1 MADKKISYKENYL
14 IMFGHMA
21 DDMCQGALPA
31 ILTFMYQEGKLNS
44 YADIAYLITA
54 TTIINAIAQPITG
67 YLSDKKPRPYIMTV
81 GMLIAALGIMFL
93 GFMDS
98 MLFMIIAVAVNGL
111 GVAIFH
117 PSAGKL
123 ANVFAGKNV
132 GKGMSIFSVG
142 GNIGYAIGP
151 VFFTLF
157 YSFMG
162 LSASVMI
169 MLPAAIMAI
178 IFSMRSRRYNVYSR
192 KAEIRRINKIK
203 SGDARENYAGTFI
216 LLLLVFAR
224 SAAMFS
230 LTTFL
235 PLYFISIL
243 DVSDKISTISVT
255 IFAMAGAIATFFG
268 GPLADRFGFTQL
280 VRMSSFLAIPFAFI
294 FIYTHNIYAALLMLI
309 PLSVFYYAGMSP
321 IVVIGQKLL
330 CNHVGMATGL
340 TIGLGISFGGIIAP
354 VIGSIGDNYGIWY
367 AMLTVAFILV
377 IAALTSLLVPIVNK
391 RQTKAS

>member
-1 MADKKISYKENYL
+1 MRSGVRATLIDNGAFIFIPASTFATAKDDVEFKSAIGVITAHGNVALKLGDTIDIRIIDINKATRSIVGAPLVGLQGVVLRILHKMADKKISYKENYL

-44 YADIAYLITA
+44 YADIAYLTTA

-81 GMLIAALGIMFL
+81 GMLIAALGTMFL

-151 VFFTLF
+151 VYFTLF

-203 SGDARENYAGTFI
+203 SGDAKENYAGTFI

-224 SAAMFS
+224 YAAMFS

-243 DVSDKISTISVT
+243 DVSDKI
-255 IFAMAGAIATFFG
+255 
-268 GPLADRFGFTQL
+268 
-280 VRMSSFLAIPFAFI
+280 
-294 FIYTHNIYAALLMLI
+294 
-309 PLSVFYYAGMSP
+309 
-321 IVVIGQKLL
+321 
-330 CNHVGMATGL
+330 
-340 TIGLGISFGGIIAP
+340 
-354 VIGSIGDNYGIWY
+354 
-367 AMLTVAFILV
+367 
-377 IAALTSLLVPIVNK
+377 
-391 RQTKAS
+391 

>member
-123 ANVFAGKNV
+123 A
-132 GKGMSIFSVG
+132 MSL
-142 GNIGYAIGP
+142 P
-151 VFFTLF
+151 VK
-157 YSFMG
+157 M
-162 LSASVMI
+162 
-169 MLPAAIMAI
+169 
-178 IFSMRSRRYNVYSR
+178 
-192 KAEIRRINKIK
+192 
-203 SGDARENYAGTFI
+203 
-216 LLLLVFAR
+216 
-224 SAAMFS
+224 
-230 LTTFL
+230 
-235 PLYFISIL
+235 
-243 DVSDKISTISVT
+243 
-255 IFAMAGAIATFFG
+255 
-268 GPLADRFGFTQL
+268 
-280 VRMSSFLAIPFAFI
+280 
-294 FIYTHNIYAALLMLI
+294 
-309 PLSVFYYAGMSP
+309 
-321 IVVIGQKLL
+321 
-330 CNHVGMATGL
+330 
-340 TIGLGISFGGIIAP
+340 
-354 VIGSIGDNYGIWY
+354 
-367 AMLTVAFILV
+367 
-377 IAALTSLLVPIVNK
+377 
-391 RQTKAS
+391 